1 MKGIS
6 FFFFVDFFLE
16 KLYYKNGDSM
26 KRVLFATGNAA
37 KVKRFKDKL
46 SDKGIELLSLKDLD
60 ISLSV
65 EENGTSAI
73 ENALIK
79 ARACLDLVDM
89 PVMAMDDSLYLEG
102 VPEEL
107 QPGLFVR
114 RINGKSLTD
123 EEMIEHYSNLVKNYG
138 SDGKLIA
145 RWVYG
150 MAIISDGK
158 EVTYTW
164 SKNDFLLVDK
174 PSKVVNLGYPLNS
187 ISKNIKLDKYF
198 SEMTQEDQE
207 SVQEQE
213 DDVIEFIAQNI

>member
-1 MKGIS
+1 MK
-6 FFFFVDFFLE
+6 
-16 KLYYKNGDSM
+16 K
-26 KRVLFATGNAA
+26 VLFATGNIA

-46 SDKGIELLSLKDLD
+46 LARGIELLSLKDLN

-79 ARACLDLVDM
+79 ARAYKKEVDM
-89 PVMAMDDSLYLEG
+89 PVMAMDDSLYLEN
-102 VPEEL
+102 VPENL

-114 RINGKSLTD
+114 RVNGKSLTD
-123 EEMIEHYSNLVKNYG
+123 EKMIEHYSNLVKDYG
-138 SDGKLIA
+138 VDGAIVA
-145 RWVYG
+145 RWIYG
-150 MAIISDGK
+150 LAIIK
-158 EVTYTW
+158 ENTERTYTW
-164 SKNDFLLVDK
+164 SKNDFLLVDT
-174 PSKVVNLGYPLNS
+174 PSKVVNPGYPLNS

-213 DDVIEFIAQNI
+213 DDVIDFIAKNV

>member
-1 MKGIS
+1 M
-6 FFFFVDFFLE
+6 DFFWE

-46 SDKGIELLSLKDLD
+46 LDKGIELLSLKNLD

-174 PSKVVNLGYPLNS
+174 PSKVVNPGYPLNS

>member
-1 MKGIS
+1 MK
-6 FFFFVDFFLE
+6 
-16 KLYYKNGDSM
+16 K
-26 KRVLFATGNAA
+26 VLFATGNIA

-46 SDKGIELLSLKDLD
+46 FDKGIELLSLKDLN

-79 ARACLDLVDM
+79 ARAYKKEVDM
-89 PVMAMDDSLYLEG
+89 PVMAMDDSLYLEN
-102 VPEEL
+102 VPENL

-114 RINGKSLTD
+114 RVNGKSLTD
-123 EEMIEHYSNLVKNYG
+123 EEMIEHYSNLVKDYG
-138 SDGKLIA
+138 VDGAIVA
-145 RWVYG
+145 RWIYG
-150 MAIISDGK
+150 LAIIK
-158 EVTYTW
+158 ENTERTYTW
-164 SKNDFLLVDK
+164 SKNDFLLVDT
-174 PSKVVNLGYPLNS
+174 PSKVVNPGYPLNS

-213 DDVIEFIAQNI
+213 DDVIDFIAKNV

>member
-1 MKGIS
+1 M
-6 FFFFVDFFLE
+6 DFFLE

-114 RINGKSLTD
+114 RVNGKSLTD

-174 PSKVVNLGYPLNS
+174 PSKVVNPGYPLNS

>member
-1 MKGIS
+1 M
-6 FFFFVDFFLE
+6 DFFL
-16 KLYYKNGDSM
+16 KFLYHGIGEVM
-26 KRVLFATGNAA
+26 KKVLFATGNAA

-46 SDKGIELLSLKDLD
+46 LDKGIELLSLKDLD
-60 ISLSV
+60 ISLNV

-79 ARACLDLVDM
+79 ARACRELVDM

-102 VPEEL
+102 VPEEF

-114 RINGKSLTD
+114 RVNGNSLTD
-123 EEMIEHYSNLVKNYG
+123 EEMIEHYSNLVKKYG

-145 RWVYG
+145 SWVYG
-150 MAIISDGK
+150 MAIINDTK

-164 SKNDFLLVDK
+164 SKNDFLLVDT
-174 PSKVVNLGYPLNS
+174 PSKVVNPGYPLNS

-198 SEMTQEDQE
+198 SEMTQEDQK

-213 DDVIEFIAQNI
+213 DDVIEFIAKNI

>member
-1 MKGIS
+1 M
-6 FFFFVDFFLE
+6 DFFLE

-79 ARACLDLVDM
+79 ARTCLDLVDM

-174 PSKVVNLGYPLNS
+174 PSKVVNPGYPLNS

>member
-1 MKGIS
+1 M
-6 FFFFVDFFLE
+6 DFFLE

-46 SDKGIELLSLKDLD
+46 LDKGIELLSLKDLD

>member
-1 MKGIS
+1 
-6 FFFFVDFFLE
+6 
-16 KLYYKNGDSM
+16 M

-46 SDKGIELLSLKDLD
+46 LDKGIELLSLKDLD

-89 PVMAMDDSLYLEG
+89 PVMEMDDSLYLEG

-174 PSKVVNLGYPLNS
+174 PSKVVNPGYPLNS

>member
-1 MKGIS
+1 M
-6 FFFFVDFFLE
+6 DFFL
-16 KLYYKNGDSM
+16 KLLYHGIGEVM
-26 KRVLFATGNAA
+26 KKVLFATGNAA

-46 SDKGIELLSLKDLD
+46 LDKGIELLSLKDLD

-79 ARACLDLVDM
+79 ARACLDLVNM

-114 RINGKSLTD
+114 RVNGKSLTD

-138 SDGKLIA
+138 NDGELIA

-150 MAIISDGK
+150 IAIISDGK

-174 PSKVVNLGYPLNS
+174 PSKVVNPGYPLNS

-213 DDVIEFIAQNI
+213 DEVIEFIAQNI

>member
-1 MKGIS
+1 MK
-6 FFFFVDFFLE
+6 
-16 KLYYKNGDSM
+16 K
-26 KRVLFATGNAA
+26 VLFATGNIA

-46 SDKGIELLSLKDLD
+46 LDKGIELLSLKDLN

-79 ARACLDLVDM
+79 AKAYKKEVDM
-89 PVMAMDDSLYLEG
+89 PVMAMDDSLYLEN
-102 VPEEL
+102 VPENL

-114 RINGKSLTD
+114 RVNGKSLTD
-123 EEMIEHYSNLVKNYG
+123 EEMIEHYSNLVKDYG
-138 SDGKLIA
+138 VDGAIVA
-145 RWVYG
+145 RWIYG
-150 MAIISDGK
+150 LAIIK
-158 EVTYTW
+158 ENTERTYTW
-164 SKNDFLLVDK
+164 SKNDFLLVDT
-174 PSKVVNLGYPLNS
+174 PSKVVNPGYPLNS

-213 DDVIEFIAQNI
+213 DDVIDFIAKNV

>member
-1 MKGIS
+1 M
-6 FFFFVDFFLE
+6 E

-46 SDKGIELLSLKDLD
+46 LDKGIELLSLKDLD

-114 RINGKSLTD
+114 RVNGKSLTD

-174 PSKVVNLGYPLNS
+174 PSKVVNPGYPLNS

>member
-114 RINGKSLTD
+114 RVNGKSLTD